1 VTLVLDTSDTLVL
14 DSSDT
19 IVLDTSDTF
28 VLASSDTGAS
38 SEFAQVIWSSVIQS
52 LYDKCPVC
60 IKYDND
66 NLNQKQICI
75 LVLGLFN
82 LSAHHMYIALDIQK
96 HFSL

>member
-1 VTLVLDTSDTLVL
+1 VTVTSRVQYSGVL

-19 IVLDTSDTF
+19 IVLDTS
-28 VLASSDTGAS
+28 AS
-38 SEFAQVIWSSVIQS
+38 SEFSQVIWSSVIQS

-75 LVLGLFN
+75 LVLGQFN